1 MMLIAGHQQPVA
13 RDVEGTIGAFLVRQQ
28 PVPDHDVRTILEHRR
43 QQLANVRGR
52 IGAVSV
58 DHDVQVGVD
67 VAEHRRHHEALAPKF
82 LRGDLGPAAR
92 APEEVSSEE
101 LLSYTQTAATLS
113 HGSRRKTLILA
124 AYEAPC

>member
-58 DHDVQVGVD
+58 DPCSVT
-67 VAEHRRHHEALAPKF
+67 P
-82 LRGDLGPAAR
+82 
-92 APEEVSSEE
+92 
-101 LLSYTQTAATLS
+101 TAATLS